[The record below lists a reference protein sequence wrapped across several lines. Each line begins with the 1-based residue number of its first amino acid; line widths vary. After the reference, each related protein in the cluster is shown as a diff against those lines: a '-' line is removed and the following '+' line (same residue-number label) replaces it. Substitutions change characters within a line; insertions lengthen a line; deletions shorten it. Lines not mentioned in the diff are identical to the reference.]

1 MEENKFDLFNKLQEL
16 QTLLKKESS
25 LKKMCKL

>member
-25 LKKMCKL
+25 LKKMCK